1 MGGARVGPRHRG
13 RCATLIPVSSPTSR
27 RVLASRP
34 PELVVYDEP
43 SRCPYLD
50 GHTARLPL
58 RLPLRPLTRA
68 ELDVRLEQG
77 DRRQGLLLYRTACP
91 SCAAC
96 EPIRIPVADMRW
108 GWTLRRVFRRGERVV
123 RTELGPLQASPEKL
137 ALYNKHKRG
146 RDLLGGERELEMDGY
161 RPFLGE
167 SCCDSF
173 EMRYFHDGRLVGVAI
188 VDRGAA
194 SLSAVYTFFDPDLA
208 HLSLGTYSILKQVDL
223 CRRWGLPHLY
233 LGLYIADCP
242 TMVYKARFL
251 PHERLLD
258 GAWRVVEQAPAA
270 PPGG

>member
-1 MGGARVGPRHRG
+1 ML
-13 RCATLIPVSSPTSR
+13 TLQAVSAPSSR
-27 RVLASRP
+27 RVLATRP

-50 GHTARLPL
+50 EHTARLPL

-68 ELDVRLEQG
+68 ELDVRLERG

-91 SCAAC
+91 SCEAC
-96 EPIRIPVADMRW
+96 EPIRIPVANLRW
-108 GWTLRRVFRRGERVV
+108 GRTLRRVFRQGEQKL
-123 RTELGPLQASPEKL
+123 RTELGPLEASAEKV

-146 RDLLGGERELEMDGY
+146 RGLLGDEAELEMDGY

-167 SCCDSF
+167 SCCDTF

-194 SLSAVYTFFDPDLA
+194 SLSAVYTFFDPDLSR
-208 HLSLGTYSILKQVDL
+208 LSLGTYSILKQVDL
-223 CRRWGLPHLY
+223 CQRWNLPHLY

-258 GAWRVVEQAPAA
+258 GVWRVVDEAPVAA
-270 PPGG
+270 TGA